1 MERDIRNLIIIK
13 EETKFLTFMSAVA
26 ARTGQELNYD
36 NLARDA
42 EIDNKTAK
50 VGFHFTNFRFNIFI
64 TTIFK

>member
-1 MERDIRNLIIIK
+1 
-13 EETKFLTFMSAVA
+13 MSAVA

-50 VGFHFTNFRFNIFI
+50 VGFHIY
-64 TTIFK
+64 KLQV